1 MALTNHAAHRRGAGN
16 RAIDRY
22 FGSDPGGERLRAG
35 VNMAISVLLGL
46 GVAALFEVLTHAFE
60 VDPSSPGAAAANH
73 FGRLM
78 ALMLGSTVAIV
89 SNFVVGDRSAGGRA
103 VTSLVVAAG
112 LWAGVSVAVLVH
124 GNRPTSLALLVLI
137 PAVGAWFRRY
147 GARGFAA
154 GFPVHVGYVVGYL
167 AGDVV
172 GTSRLGWAAILVG
185 AAGVSTYLV
194 GLLFLPHHDRATQ
207 RMRRSYRAR
216 AHAVLRLTGALM
228 DAPGGS
234 GAEQRRARRLRRR
247 VVRLNETALVLDAHL
262 AQDPGAVEGAVESA
276 AQLRRC
282 LGAHERAVTALA
294 ELAQRGAHHELDP
307 TARATARS
315 IVAAACGPDRA
326 ALARFATA
334 ERQAGAGGE
343 TGETLERYREA
354 AHTLSAVTDHISR
367 NAHAHR
373 ELARPAPLVGGWLP
387 GAVVVNA
394 RASSQTGPTRAD
406 RVNLHGATRVAIQLA
421 IALALAVTF
430 GSLLSPSHV
439 LWAVIA
445 VYVSFLG
452 PANDH
457 EQTRKAVFRVAGTV
471 LGVIAGDGLAHLVD
485 LRTVPTIAVI
495 VGAMFFMAYLGRIN
509 YALVVFVTTLGVTQF
524 YAQAGELSTTLLI
537 TRVEETAIGAAC
549 AILVGLAVIP
559 LRNRHVANLALTD
572 HLRAVAETLDN
583 LSAQGGTTTHTRGLD
598 AAFHTV
604 TATVRPLTSSPSR
617 TTRRRYSHT
626 LDLIHRTHH
635 AVRGI
640 AHNPHDLG
648 DNAGRIQHAT
658 TLARTIAEEL
668 PNSLPDAPA
677 PSPAERRQPGMP
689 SAAQAEADPIADILD
704 QLARAHGITHHPA
717 DRGMAT
723 A

>member
-1 MALTNHAAHRRGAGN
+1 
-16 RAIDRY
+16 
-22 FGSDPGGERLRAG
+22 
-35 VNMAISVLLGL
+35 MAISVLLGL
-46 GVAALFEVLTHAFE
+46 GVAALFEVFTHAFE

-73 FGRLM
+73 FGWLM

-124 GNRPTSLALLVLI
+124 GNRPASLALLVLI

-172 GTSRLGWAAILVG
+172 GTSQLGWAAVLVG

-228 DAPGGS
+228 DAPGRHV
-234 GAEQRRARRLRRR
+234 AEQRRTRRLRRR

-262 AQDPGAVEGAVESA
+262 AQDPGAVEGA

-294 ELAQRGAHHELDP
+294 ELAQRGAYRELDP

-315 IVAAACGPDRA
+315 IVAAAAGPDRA

-343 TGETLERYREA
+343 TGETLERYLEA

-367 NAHAHR
+367 NAHAQR
-373 ELARPAPLVGGWLP
+373 ELPRPALLVGGWLP
-387 GAVVVNA
+387 GAAVVNV

-406 RVNLHGATRVAIQLA
+406 RVSLHGATRAAIQLA
-421 IALALAVTF
+421 VALSLAVTF
-430 GSLLSPSHV
+430 GYLLSPSHV

-457 EQTRKAVFRVAGTV
+457 EQARKAVFRVAGTV
-471 LGVIAGDGLAHLVD
+471 LGVLAGDGLAHLVD
-485 LRTVPTIAVI
+485 LRIVPTIAVI
-495 VGAMFFMAYLGRIN
+495 VAAMFVMSYLTVGRIN
-509 YALVVFVTTLGVTQF
+509 YTLVVFVTTLGVTQF
-524 YAQAGELSTTLLI
+524 YAQAGELSTKLLI

-549 AILVGLAVIP
+549 AIFVGLAVVP

-572 HLRAVAETLDN
+572 YLRAVAETLDN
-583 LSAQGGTTTHTRGLD
+583 LPAQDGTTTHTRGLD

-604 TATVRPLTSSPSR
+604 TVTAQPLTSSPLR

-626 LDLIHRTHH
+626 LDLIHRAHQ

-640 AHNPHDLG
+640 AHSPHDRG
-648 DNAGRIQHAT
+648 DDAGRIQHAT
-658 TLARTIAEEL
+658 TLARTIAEQL
-668 PNSLPDAPA
+668 PSSLPDAAA
-677 PSPAERRQPGMP
+677 PSPAKRRQPGMP
-689 SAAQAEADPIADILD
+689 SAAQAEADRIADILD

-717 DRGMAT
+717 DRAMAT